1 MNRLHHLATA
11 LLLLSVSLAPPWIA
25 SAGEPLDG
33 PGLKTHL
40 TSIDS
45 WLDMRRGAG
54 LPVLTDAEFA
64 SLAAGKGVL
73 SEQVDEDSKL
83 IRATFFRLVEID
95 AWRLWVGLADCN
107 QHDQFM
113 PHVQESVVLEEGRNG
128 KLTYQYLSLPMVKG
142 RQWVVRG
149 WDNGPLWTASG
160 GTVWESAWTLEP
172 GSEEV
177 ANRFRESGVITDVSE
192 EEMADGIYT
201 TVNEG
206 YWLLV
211 DLPDGRVL
219 VAYQAFSDIGGK
231 VPAWLINEM
240 GPPGLAR
247 MVQTMDERGRVIE
260 TFYAHGEPP
269 PPAPDGSALPQLASP

>member
-1 MNRLHHLATA
+1 MKRRISDELVALA
-11 LLLLSVSLAPPWIA
+11 LLVCLTPVVPALA
-25 SAGEPLDG
+25 GDPLDG
-33 PGLKTHL
+33 PGLKAHMV
-40 TSIDS
+40 SIDG
-45 WLDMRRGAG
+45 WLDMRRGAA
-54 LPVLTDAEFA
+54 LPVLTDDEYATLA
-64 SLAAGKGVL
+64 SGNGVL

-83 IRATFFRLVEID
+83 IRATFFRLVEVD

-128 KLTYQYLSLPMVKG
+128 KLTYQYLALPVVKA

-149 WDNGPLWTASG
+149 WDNGPLWQTSG
-160 GTVWESAWTLEP
+160 GKVWESAWTLEP
-172 GSEEV
+172 DSDEV
-177 ANRFRESGVITDVSE
+177 ANRFRESGLITGVSE
-192 EEMADGIYT
+192 EEMAEGLYT

-211 DLPDGRVL
+211 ELPDDRVL

-247 MVQTMDERGRVIE
+247 MVQKMDERGRIIE
-260 TFYAHGEPP
+260 TFYTHGETP
-269 PPAPDGSALPQLASP
+269 PPAPDGSALPQLADR

>member
-1 MNRLHHLATA
+1 MKRWIDGGGIA
-11 LLLLSVSLAPPWIA
+11 LLFLVLLTPAAGALA
-25 SAGEPLDG
+25 GDTLDG
-33 PGLKTHL
+33 PGLKAHMA
-40 TSIDS
+40 SIDS
-45 WLDMRRGAG
+45 WLDMRRGAA
-54 LPVLTDAEFA
+54 LPVLTDGEYATLAE
-64 SLAAGKGVL
+64 GKGVL

-83 IRATFFRLVEID
+83 IRATFFRLVEVD

-128 KLTYQYLSLPMVKG
+128 KLTYQYLSLPMVKA

-149 WDNGPLWTASG
+149 WDNGPLWQNSG
-160 GTVWESAWTLEP
+160 GKVWESAWVLEP
-172 GSEEV
+172 DSDGV
-177 ANRFRESGVITDVSE
+177 ANRFREAGAIPGVTE
-192 EEMADGIYT
+192 EEMTEGIYT

-211 DLPDGRVL
+211 ELPDDRVL

-247 MVQTMDERGRVIE
+247 MVQKMDERGRVIE
-260 TFYAHGEPP
+260 RYYASGEFP